1 MATLARWAPVPF
13 TSEAAER
20 AAPAPPRRVT
30 GPLLMGDI
38 LASQAGTPVFL
49 REWRAAEEAHAGRPG
64 ARDQSGE

>member
-49 REWRAAEEAHAGRPG
+49 REWRAAEARADRPDT
-64 ARDQSGE
+64 RDQSGE